1 MADILFTRSGD
12 EAQDRKIRRDHAS
25 GKLQRLTQ
33 GVYLNP
39 SAEPVETVV
48 LRNWPKIVAHLV
60 PEGVITDRSG
70 MEAQS
75 WRDRSTGAPT
85 GNALI
90 FVSAPRS
97 RTTILLPGLTIS
109 VREGTGPTQDDI
121 PYLGTHLA
129 SETRRL
135 LDNITSS
142 RSRAGFPARTLGP
155 AEVEKRLDSLCTTH
169 GVSHLNVV
177 RDKARSLAPLIGRE
191 KEFEALSEMIS
202 TLLRTREGKA
212 LTPQGQARAEGHP
225 VDTACIDRVV
235 KLVSF
240 LQARAP
246 YTVPNADPTPERA
259 RAGAF
264 IEAYFSNFIEGTEF
278 AIDEAAAIIFEGRV
292 PETRPEDGHDILGTF
307 LQLIDLGN
315 RSALA
320 TDADAFIDEVQDRHR
335 TLMTPRPS
343 IQPGVLKSKPNQAG
357 NTSFVHPDLVRGTL
371 REGVNILR
379 SVSDPFS
386 RALVVHFL
394 LVDVHPFNDG
404 NGRISRIMM
413 TKELLAA
420 GLSRIVIPTVF
431 RNDYFDALRAL
442 SRRNDPSILVRSLE
456 FCQRVT
462 AACSASTAGDIIDA
476 WARAYGFCEDARHA
490 RLSMPNAALTI
501 ETRNGIPAPADY
513 WVAITGS
520 SSSPDLLR

>member
-1 MADILFTRSGD
+1 MAHIFFTGSGD
-12 EAQDRKIRRDHAS
+12 EAQDRKIRRNHAE

-33 GVYLNP
+33 GIYLELAGE
-39 SAEPVETVV
+39 SIEVMA

-60 PEGVITDRSG
+60 PDSVVTDRSG
-70 MEAQS
+70 IEAQP
-75 WRDRSTGAPT
+75 WRDRSNGAAA
-85 GNALI
+85 GEAII

-97 RTTILLPGLTIS
+97 RTTISMPGLVIS
-109 VREGTGPTQDDI
+109 VREGVGPIQDDI
-121 PYLGTHLA
+121 PYLGTYLA

-135 LDNITSS
+135 LDNIAPS
-142 RSRAGFPARTLGP
+142 RRSPGRPARTLGP

-169 GVSHLNVV
+169 GVNHLNVI
-177 RDKARSLAPLIGRE
+177 RDKARVLAPMIGRD
-191 KEFEALSEMIS
+191 KEFEVLGAMIS
-202 TLLRTREGKA
+202 TLLQTREAKA

-225 VDTACIDRVV
+225 VDASCIGRVV
-235 KLVSF
+235 KLVEF

-246 YTVPNADPTPERA
+246 YTVSNVDTTLERG

-278 AIDEAAAIIFEGRV
+278 AISEAVEIVFEGRV
-292 PETRPEDGHDILGTF
+292 PETRPQDGHDVLGTY

-315 RSALA
+315 RTALV
-320 TDADAFIDEVQDRHR
+320 TDADSFIEEVQERHR
-335 TLMTPRPS
+335 ALMAERPA
-343 IQPGVLKSKPNQAG
+343 IQPGILKSKPNQAG
-357 NTSFVHPDLVRGTL
+357 NTAFVHPDLVRGTL

-379 SVSDPFS
+379 SVTDPFS
-386 RALVVHFL
+386 RALVIHFL

-442 SRRNDPSILVRSLE
+442 SRRDDPSILVRSLE
-456 FCQRVT
+456 FCQKVT
-462 AACSASTAGDIIDA
+462 AACSEATTEDVIEA

-490 RLSMPNAALTI
+490 RFSMPNPALTI
-501 ETRNGIPAPADY
+501 EKRNGIPAPSDY
-513 WVAITGS
+513 WEAIAG
-520 SSSPDLLR
+520 PNIKDILR

>member
-1 MADILFTRSGD
+1 MADIFFTGSGD
-12 EAQDRKIRRDHAS
+12 EAQDRKIRRDYAA

-33 GVYLNP
+33 GVYLEP
-39 SAEPVETVV
+39 SGEPIETVA
-48 LRNWPKIVAHLV
+48 LRNWPRIVAHLV
-60 PEGVITDRSG
+60 PDGVVTDRSAI
-70 MEAQS
+70 EAQP
-75 WRDRSTGAPT
+75 WRDRSSGVAD
-85 GNALI
+85 GNAII

-97 RTTILLPGLTIS
+97 RTAITMPGLVIS
-109 VREGTGPTQDDI
+109 VREGIGPTQEDI

-135 LDNITSS
+135 LDNMAPS
-142 RSRAGFPARTLGP
+142 RSRAGGPARTLGP
-155 AEVEKRLDSLCTTH
+155 VEVEKRLDSLCTTH
-169 GVSHLNVV
+169 GVNHLNVI
-177 RDKARSLAPLIGRE
+177 RDKARALAQLIGRE
-191 KEFEALSEMIS
+191 TEFEALSAMIS
-202 TLLRTREGKA
+202 TLLQTREAKA
-212 LTPQGQARAEGHP
+212 LTPQGQARADGHP
-225 VDTACIDRVV
+225 VDTACIGRVI
-235 KLVSF
+235 KLVEF

-246 YTVPNADPTPERA
+246 YTVANVDTSPERG

-278 AIDEAAAIIFEGRV
+278 AIGEAVEIVFEGRV
-292 PETRPEDGHDILGTF
+292 PETRPQDGHDVLGTY

-315 RSALA
+315 RSALV
-320 TDADAFIDEVQDRHR
+320 TDADTFIDEVQERHR
-335 TLMTPRPS
+335 NLMAQRPS
-343 IQPGVLKSKPNQAG
+343 IQPGILKSKPNQAG

-386 RALVVHFL
+386 RAAVVHFL

-442 SRRNDPSILVRSLE
+442 TRRDDPSILVRSLE
-456 FCQRVT
+456 FCQKVT
-462 AACSASTAGDIIDA
+462 AACSASTTDEVIEA
-476 WARAYGFCEDARHA
+476 WALAYGFCEDGRHA
-490 RLSMPNAALTI
+490 RLSMPNPAMTI
-501 ETRNGIPAPADY
+501 EMRNGIPAPSDY
-513 WVAITGS
+513 WAAISGPA
-520 SSSPDLLR
+520 SPDLLR